1 MNPPSISSVREFMTE
16 AAPRFFAEARGRWV
30 FRGHSDAAYK
40 LLPSVGRGAHTARS
54 REKYESSLF
63 EIFCREA
70 CGYLP
75 NVPTDVWEWL
85 SIAQHHGLPTRL
97 LDWSHNPLVALYF
110 AVAANAESD
119 GELFALNSVTKASQ
133 RTREASPFVI
143 KQPVKFYPNIV
154 TPRIRAQEGL
164 FIVCADVERPLDQS
178 IRAEWR
184 IERFSVPS
192 AAKAGMRYEL
202 YRLGVHAS
210 SLFPDMDGLATRLRW
225 QHSVSPPVR
234 G

>member
-1 MNPPSISSVREFMTE
+1 MSTPSISSVREFMSE

-40 LLPSVGRGAHTARS
+40 LLPSVGRGPHTARS
-54 REKYESSLF
+54 RERYESSLF

-70 CGYLP
+70 CGYLS

-110 AVAANAESD
+110 AVAAKAELN
-119 GELFALNSVTKASQ
+119 GELFALSSVTKASE
-133 RTREASPFVI
+133 RVREASPFAI

-164 FIVCADVERPLDQS
+164 FIACAEVERSLDQS
-178 IRAEWR
+178 IREGWSV
-184 IERFSVPS
+184 ERFIIPA

-210 SLFPDMDGLATRLRW
+210 SLFPDMDGLAARLRW
-225 QHSVSPPVR
+225 QHSVSPLAR